1 MINAVI
7 FHLLKMYFS
16 GSTSVW
22 LKSFFESALSKD
34 ELYSDWLAADTSFDT
49 PVSVSRYSLSYMQR
63 RSMWAETSSSRARF
77 LKAFQ
82 SLWCSVPWSNLC
94 SLFSFWFHE
103 KVLGSKE
110 HLFLISLLK
119 QYYLIYSLLLFL
131 WKQKSGGGDG
141 FLAVPSKRPFPL
153 ISSDGFS

>member
-1 MINAVI
+1 MVP
-7 FHLLKMYFS
+7 HLFGSSLFLNLLFLKM
-16 GSTSVW
+16 
-22 LKSFFESALSKD
+22 SFTLIGWQLTPALTHR
-34 ELYSDWLAADTSFDT
+34 YPWAATCFH
-49 PVSVSRYSLSYMQR
+49 MQR
-63 RSMWAETSSSRARF
+63 RSMWAETSSSRARL

-94 SLFSFWFHE
+94 SLFFFWFHE

-141 FLAVPSKRPFPL
+141 FLAVRSKRPFPL